1 MSGSFRHLTL
11 AVLLLFILLG
21 LILPGES
28 TQAQEMD
35 PAALIVGSVKD
46 SQDQPV
52 VDARVVLVKD
62 GGKDPLAETTTQA
75 DGRYALALPGAF
87 PDTLS
92 VCVERS
98 HFQDYSLRLSPN
110 EILKLDAGETI
121 VMHEI
126 TLQRQINPAFW
137 VATLVFILV
146 LGLIATGIIHNTLAA
161 LVGISVIFGVS
172 YLGPILSDGL
182 FIFDFTSSMR
192 YIDWNVIFL
201 IMGMMIVI
209 AVIENTGIFQWL
221 AFFAYR
227 ISGGRSWLLLPI
239 LMIITGIASAFL
251 DNVTTMLLMTPITVQ
266 ISLALGI
273 NPLALLIPEVM
284 ASNVIGVST
293 LVGTPTNILIGS
305 YGNISFNDFLVNLTP
320 GILMAF
326 VGLLIYSF
334 LVYRRELAVAHD
346 ASPLLMEKLAERGQI
361 TEPEQLKKAAVVF
374 AGMIVLFVIGE
385 HYHMLPAVTAL
396 MGATVLLIWIKPD
409 IEEMIEAVDWTT
421 LVFFMSLFI
430 VVGGIQEVGLISII
444 ADVIGR
450 VVGDSL
456 LLAMLAVTWLS
467 AVLSMV
473 IANIPFTAAMLP
485 VIGFLTATVP
495 GADSKVLFFCLSVGA
510 AMGGN
515 GSLIGAS
522 ANMVTA
528 GISEAAGYPITY
540 SYFIKKGFPALLIT
554 VALAMAWLL
563 FRFL

>member
-1 MSGSFRHLTL
+1 MSGSIRHFTL

-137 VATLVFILV
+137 VATLVFVLV

-227 ISGGRSWLLLPI
+227 ISGGRSWLLLLI
-239 LMIITGIASAFL
+239 LMLITGIASAFL

-266 ISLALGI
+266 ISMALGI

-467 AVLSMV
+467 ALLSMV

-510 AMGGN
+510 AMGGD

>member
-1 MSGSFRHLTL
+1 MNATFRHFTL
-11 AVLLLFILLG
+11 AFLLVFIILG
-21 LILPGES
+21 LILPGEGI
-28 TQAQEMD
+28 QAQEID
-35 PAALIVGSVKD
+35 PAVLIVGIVKD
-46 SQDQPV
+46 QQNQPV
-52 VDARVVLVKD
+52 VDARVVLAVD
-62 GGKDPLAETTTQA
+62 GENDPVAETITQE
-75 DGRYALALPGAF
+75 DGRYALVLPRVF

-92 VCVERS
+92 VYIERS
-98 HFQDYSLRLSPN
+98 HFQEYSLQLNLN
-110 EILKLDAGETI
+110 EIRELGAGETI
-121 VMHEI
+121 VMQDV
-126 TLQRQINPAFW
+126 TLQRQISPAFW
-137 VATLVFILV
+137 IATLVFLLV
-146 LGLIATGIIHNTLAA
+146 LALIATGIIHNTLAA
-161 LVGISVIFGVS
+161 LVGITVLFGVS

-182 FIFDFTSSMR
+182 FIFDFASSMR

-209 AVIENTGIFQWL
+209 AVVENTGIFQWL
-221 AFFAYR
+221 TFFAYR
-227 ISGGRSWLLLPI
+227 VSGGRTWLLLPI
-239 LMIITGIASAFL
+239 LMLITGIASAFL

-305 YGNISFNDFLVNLTP
+305 FGDISFNDFLVNLTP
-320 GILMAF
+320 GVLMAF
-326 VGLLIYSF
+326 AGLLVYSF
-334 LVYRRELAVAHD
+334 LVYRRELVVAHD
-346 ASPLLMEKLAERGQI
+346 ASPLLMDKLAERGQI
-361 TEPEQLKKAAVVF
+361 TEREQLRKAAIVF
-374 AGMIVLFVIGE
+374 AGMLILFVIGE
-385 HYHMLPAVTAL
+385 QFHMLPAVTAL

-430 VVGGIQEVGLISII
+430 VVGGIQEVGLISMI
-444 ADVIGR
+444 ADLIGR
-450 VVGDSL
+450 MVGDSL
-456 LLAMLAVTWLS
+456 LLTMLAVTWFS
-467 AVLSMV
+467 AILSMV

-485 VIGFLTATVP
+485 VIAFLTATVP

-554 VALAMAWLL
+554 TSLALVWLL
-563 FRFL
+563 IRFL